1 MKVYSKRD
9 YAFDVTIY
17 TQPDCAF
24 CERAKAW
31 LRSRGVPFTE
41 RDPRKDPAAI
51 EEVERLA
58 LGNAPAIVV
67 DGQVFTEFDPA
78 ALEAALTSK
87 RPRSSEEREAAEDD
101 QGP

>member
-9 YAFDVTIY
+9 YVLEVTIY

-51 EEVERLA
+51 EEVDRLA
-58 LGNAPAIVV
+58 LGDTPAIVV
-67 DGQVFTEFDPA
+67 NGQVFTEFDPA
-78 ALEAALTSK
+78 ALEAALTATD
-87 RPRSSEEREAAEDD
+87 PRSQEERAAAEDD